1 MKKDTERFK
10 CLSLLDLWVIAN
22 FFFLLTFRFQVF
34 KNELYFTFVKKIYFL
49 VLKELCLYHLTK
61 VVFVFE
67 LLIF

>member
-10 CLSLLDLWVIAN
+10 CLSLLDLWVISN